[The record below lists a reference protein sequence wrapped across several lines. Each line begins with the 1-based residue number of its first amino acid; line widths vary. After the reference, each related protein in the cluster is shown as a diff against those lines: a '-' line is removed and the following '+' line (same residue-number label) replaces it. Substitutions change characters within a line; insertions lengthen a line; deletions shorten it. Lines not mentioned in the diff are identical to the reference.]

1 MRRWS
6 FVWLACHVAWLG
18 AVTPRDAQADEP
30 PREPAELVR
39 IAYDAPANCP
49 SRDAFLARVRSRVG
63 TAWEAPPDG
72 PARAVQVTVVRE
84 SAKSAARLAFVDENG
99 RPVHRA
105 VSGATCD
112 EVVSAIALVTA
123 LAIESRLTG
132 GSDASDGAGVEA
144 AAPAETATTPA
155 SGSSPGAPRPEAS
168 AGATSPSAPAT
179 TPSASTSSA
188 STSSASTSSAAP
200 AASTAATPARSTTA
214 ASSPVPPH
222 SGIAPAGRPSSPRR
236 SRSVRF
242 DVGAALALATGA
254 SPELAWGPRG
264 FVGFGW
270 ERGPEIRLGID
281 ALHTGTVTTDGRPAH
296 FSLIDGRVSGCPI
309 AFLFSHVFHGLP
321 CAGVEVGSLHAA
333 GEKSDLVTAP
343 GTVTRPWVAPFL
355 AARLEAIFGR
365 VFVEAE
371 ADLKLPL
378 YRRDFVF
385 ETTGQPSLLVYTVP
399 PAAFGASGGAGV
411 RF

>member
-18 AVTPRDAQADEP
+18 ALAPRDARADEP
-30 PREPAELVR
+30 SPRPAELVR
-39 IAYDAPANCP
+39 IAYDAPADCP

-63 TAWEAPPDG
+63 TAWEAPADG
-72 PARAVQVTVVRE
+72 AARTVQVTVVRE
-84 SAKSAARLAFVDENG
+84 FGNSAARLAFVDENG

-132 GSDASDGAGVEA
+132 GSDANDGAGAARGEARGEA
-144 AAPAETATTPA
+144 AAPTETAPA
-155 SGSSPGAPRPEAS
+155 PGASAGESSS

-179 TPSASTSSA
+179 SSA
-188 STSSASTSSAAP
+188 ATSSAAP
-200 AASTAATPARSTTA
+200 AASTAATAARSTTS
-214 ASSPVPPH
+214 ASTKAPLH
-222 SGIAPAGRPSSPRR
+222 SEIATAGRPSSHRR
-236 SRSVRF
+236 PRSVRF
-242 DVGAALALATGA
+242 DAGAAFVLATGA
-254 SPELAWGPRG
+254 APELAWGPRG

-281 ALHTGTVTTDGRPAH
+281 ALYTGTVTTEGRPAH

-309 AFLFSHVFHGLP
+309 ALPFAHVFHGLP
-321 CAGVEVGSLHAA
+321 CAGVEVGALHAE
-333 GEKSDLVTAP
+333 GEKSNLVGATS
-343 GTVTRPWVAPFL
+343 TVTRPWVAPFL
-355 AARLEAIFGR
+355 AARLEAGFGP
-365 VFVEAE
+365 VFIEAE
-371 ADLKLPL
+371 ADLRFPL

-385 ETTGQPSLLVYTVP
+385 ETTGKPSLLVYAVP
-399 PAAFGASGGAGV
+399 PVALGVSAGAGV